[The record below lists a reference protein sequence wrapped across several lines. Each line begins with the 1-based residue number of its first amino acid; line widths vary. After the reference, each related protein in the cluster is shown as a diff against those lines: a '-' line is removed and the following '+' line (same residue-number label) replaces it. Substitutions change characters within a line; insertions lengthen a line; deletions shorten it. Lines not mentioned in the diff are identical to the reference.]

1 VAASREELVGEAYL
15 TLWCTILDGVS
26 SYRGG
31 EVWGTHLEGGGVF
44 SRRGAPEQGARQRGS
59 SSDLRRWW

>member
-1 VAASREELVGEAYL
+1 VAAPWEELVGEAYL

-31 EVWGTHLEGGGVF
+31 EVWGTHLGGLQPVR
-44 SRRGAPEQGARQRGS
+44 SSGAGRAAAR
-59 SSDLRRWW
+59 LKL